1 MKMEDRMFSL
11 VNKHEEYF
19 DFLVTNSE
27 YFKKG
32 TQMVK
37 AVLQDP
43 SRLEKYS
50 EEIRNIEKAA
60 DEVTHSIA
68 EKMQHVFITPIDRED
83 FYLLTSSLDDC
94 VDDIQDVIMSLKLY
108 HAGIGWELPFRMADI
123 LIDMSGEMIVLFRL
137 LKDID
142 KNEQEILQR
151 ARKLNE
157 LESEG
162 DEVYRKVI
170 FDLFDGT
177 HEVMEIIRW
186 KEIMEAME
194 NACDQAEKVANLIKE
209 VVMKYA

>member
-1 MKMEDRMFSL
+1 MFSL

>member
-1 MKMEDRMFSL
+1 MFSL

-37 AVLQDP
+37 VVLQDP

>member
-1 MKMEDRMFSL
+1 MFSL

-68 EKMQHVFITPIDRED
+68 EKLQHVFITPIDRED

>member
-1 MKMEDRMFSL
+1 MEDRMFSL

>member
-1 MKMEDRMFSL
+1 MFSL

-60 DEVTHSIA
+60 DEVTHSIV

>member
-1 MKMEDRMFSL
+1 MFSL

-68 EKMQHVFITPIDRED
+68 EKMQHVFITPIDRAD

>member
-1 MKMEDRMFSL
+1 MFSL

-43 SRLEKYS
+43 SRLEKYA

>member
-1 MKMEDRMFSL
+1 MFSL

-27 YFKKG
+27 YFRKG

>member
-1 MKMEDRMFSL
+1 MFSL

-177 HEVMEIIRW
+177 HEVMEIILW

>member
-1 MKMEDRMFSL
+1 MFSL

-123 LIDMSGEMIVLFRL
+123 LIDMSGEMIVLFWL